1 MSAPNNSQSN
11 PWLARACT
19 QVCGLA
25 PYVPGKPLDEL
36 ERELGIQGAIKLASN
51 ENPLGPSPRALATMR
66 NHAASAHLYPD
77 GNGFKLKQALAQALG
92 VAIESI
98 TLGNGSNDV
107 LDLIARAF
115 LGGSQAAVFSE
126 YAFAVYPI
134 STQAVGALAQVAQ
147 ALPADHAHQPYGHDL
162 AAMRA
167 AITEQTRVVFLANPN
182 NPTGTWV
189 EKDALYAFIA
199 SVPADVLVVVDEAYI
214 EFVDD
219 AADFPNALAWLAE
232 FPNLVVTRTFSKI
245 HGLAGLRVGYA
256 VSNPQVAEV
265 LNRVRQPF
273 NVSLLAM
280 EAAVAALND
289 TEHVER
295 TRALNSAGLAQ
306 VRAGL
311 ADLGL
316 SALPSMGNFLCID
329 MRRPAHAVYDGL
341 LRLGVITRPVAGY
354 GMPQH
359 LRVSIGTEVEN
370 ARFLS
375 ALKMVMG
382 GLA

>member
-1 MSAPNNSQSN
+1 
-11 PWLARACT
+11 
-19 QVCGLA
+19 
-25 PYVPGKPLDEL
+25 
-36 ERELGIQGAIKLASN
+36 
-51 ENPLGPSPRALATMR
+51 
-66 NHAASAHLYPD
+66 
-77 GNGFKLKQALAQALG
+77 
-92 VAIESI
+92 
-98 TLGNGSNDV
+98 
-107 LDLIARAF
+107 
-115 LGGSQAAVFSE
+115 
-126 YAFAVYPI
+126 
-134 STQAVGALAQVAQ
+134 
-147 ALPADHAHQPYGHDL
+147 
-162 AAMRA
+162 
-167 AITEQTRVVFLANPN
+167 
-182 NPTGTWV
+182 
-189 EKDALYAFIA
+189 
-199 SVPADVLVVVDEAYI
+199 
-214 EFVDD
+214 
-219 AADFPNALAWLAE
+219 
-232 FPNLVVTRTFSKI
+232 
-245 HGLAGLRVGYA
+245 LRVGYA

-295 TRALNSAGLAQ
+295 TRELNSAGLAQ

-329 MRRPAHAVYDGL
+329 MCRPAHAVYDGL

-359 LRVSIGTEVEN
+359 LRVSIGTAAEN

-375 ALKMVMG
+375 ALKMVMD

>member
-1 MSAPNNSQSN
+1 MQNN
-11 PWLARACT
+11 PWLERACT
-19 QVCGLA
+19 QVSGLA

-51 ENPLGPSPRALATMR
+51 ENPLGPSPAALLAMR
-66 NHAASAHLYPD
+66 EYAASVHLYPD
-77 GNGFKLKQALAQALG
+77 GNGFRLKQALAQSLG
-92 VAIESI
+92 VALESI

-115 LGGSQAAVFSE
+115 LGTGRGAVFSE
-126 YAFAVYPI
+126 FAFAVYAI
-134 STQAVGALAQVAQ
+134 STQAVGATAQVAK
-147 ALPADHAHQPYGHDL
+147 ALPADHAQQPYGHDL
-162 AAMRA
+162 AAMHA

-219 AADFPNALAWLAE
+219 DADFPNALAWLDE

-256 VSNPQVAEV
+256 VSHPQVAEV

-280 EAAVAALND
+280 EAACAALGD
-289 TEHVER
+289 AAHIRR
-295 TRALNSAGLAQ
+295 TRSLNAAGLTH

-311 ADLGL
+311 TALGL
-316 SALPSMGNFLCID
+316 TALPSMGNFLCID

-341 LRLGVITRPVAGY
+341 LRLGVITRPVTGY
-354 GMPQH
+354 GLPQH
-359 LRVSIGTEVEN
+359 LRVSIGSEAEN

-375 ALKMVMG
+375 ALKTVMD

>member
-1 MSAPNNSQSN
+1 MSAQNNLQSN

-19 QVCGLA
+19 QVSKLA

-51 ENPLGPSPRALATMR
+51 ENPLGPSPAALHVLR
-66 NHAASAHLYPD
+66 EHAANVHLYPD
-77 GNGFKLKQALAQALG
+77 GNGFKLKQALAQTLN
-92 VAIESI
+92 VTIDSI

-115 LGGSQAAVFSE
+115 LGTGRGAVFSE
-126 YAFAVYPI
+126 YAFAVYAI
-134 STQAVGALAQVAQ
+134 STQAVGGIAQIAK
-147 ALPADHAHQPYGHDL
+147 ALPFDHAKQPYGHDL

-199 SVPADVLVVVDEAYI
+199 AVPADVLVVVDEAYI
-214 EFVDD
+214 EFVDED
-219 AADFPNALAWLAE
+219 SDFPNALGWLTE
-232 FPNLVVTRTFSKI
+232 FPNLIVTRTFSKI

-256 VSNPQVAEV
+256 VSHPQVAEV

-273 NVSLLAM
+273 NVNLLAM
-280 EAAVAALND
+280 EAAIAALND
-289 TEHVER
+289 REHIER
-295 TRALNSAGLAQ
+295 TRQLNRAGLAQ
-306 VRAGL
+306 VRSGL
-311 ADLGL
+311 ANLGL

-329 MRRPAHAVYDGL
+329 MRRPAHVVYDAL
-341 LRLGVITRPVAGY
+341 LRQGVITRPVAGY
-354 GMPQH
+354 GLPQH
-359 LRVSIGTEVEN
+359 LRVSIGTEAEN
-370 ARFLS
+370 KRFLS
-375 ALKMVMG
+375 ALNIVLDG
-382 GLA
+382 TA